1 QRMKHALLLSA
12 LIATQANA
20 QIIYTDVIPDA
31 SYSGANDSCY
41 LDLDNNGEVDYLI
54 IRREDPYYCFS
65 CLQEQPQLRVLIYP
79 MATNTIGYLTWISQH
94 FPECYQSGQVIDANL
109 GYSPTNGLMRDASP
123 GGGCPPHLVACA
135 PWPSFTWSNFPEGYL
150 GLRFTIAGE
159 THYGWARLS
168 IPSAAGFTLKDYAYN
183 SVPGEGI
190 LAGQTQCSTPF
201 ALAVNDVDSNSVDL
215 TWVSFG
221 ADTFNLRYRPTG
233 TVIWSEIDTITTTNL
248 TVAGLA
254 DCTEYEYQVAAA
266 CNGGSTAWS
275 DTFSLTTLGCGACLD
290 ISYCPSA
297 GNSAADQWIAG
308 VQVGTLDHQSGSDNG
323 YGNHTAFGTELEI
336 GAVHPITLTPG
347 YNGSPWSEYFK
358 VFLDLDHDGDFDD
371 AGELAYNAG
380 SLTQGPI
387 SGTLDIPVG
396 ALAGRTRMRVIMR
409 YGNVGAVG
417 CSNGYPY
424 GETEDYCV
432 DLVDNLNGV
441 GESPAYGQLH
451 LSPNPFTSTL
461 SVSLGM
467 NKTGVATCTVRALT
481 GQALVTRTVTPTSG
495 PSSITLDLG
504 SLAPGTYLLEMQTGG
519 ERIVRKVVKE

>member
-1 QRMKHALLLSA
+1 M
-12 LIATQANA
+12 
-20 QIIYTDVIPDA
+20 
-31 SYSGANDSCY
+31 
-41 LDLDNNGEVDYLI
+41 
-54 IRREDPYYCFS
+54 
-65 CLQEQPQLRVLIYP
+65 
-79 MATNTIGYLTWISQH
+79 
-94 FPECYQSGQVIDANL
+94 
-109 GYSPTNGLMRDASP
+109 
-123 GGGCPPHLVACA
+123 
-135 PWPSFTWSNFPEGYL
+135 
-150 GLRFTIAGE
+150 
-159 THYGWARLS
+159 
-168 IPSAAGFTLKDYAYN
+168 
-183 SVPGEGI
+183 
-190 LAGQTQCSTPF
+190 
-201 ALAVNDVDSNSVDL
+201 
-215 TWVSFG
+215 
-221 ADTFNLRYRPTG
+221 
-233 TVIWSEIDTITTTNL
+233 
-248 TVAGLA
+248 
-254 DCTEYEYQVAAA
+254 
-266 CNGGSTAWS
+266 
-275 DTFSLTTLGCGACLD
+275 
-290 ISYCPSA
+290 
-297 GNSAADQWIAG
+297 
-308 VQVGTLDHQSGSDNG
+308 
-323 YGNHTAFGTELEI
+323 
-336 GAVHPITLTPG
+336 
-347 YNGSPWSEYFK
+347 
-358 VFLDLDHDGDFDD
+358 FLDLDHDGDFDD